1 MRINSIQSRRE
12 FLTYLKLLLITFF
25 SSITAEVIG
34 KQQKVENF
42 SINKELRKEI
52 EKFNKTRIV
61 NLQSHYEEEV
71 LLDLKNERTL
81 WIGNQLYT
89 FAKCYKISLK

>member
-1 MRINSIQSRRE
+1 MTNILSIPGVKVTQKD
-12 FLTYLKLLLITFF
+12 YHQ
-25 SSITAEVIG
+25 VIIRG
-34 KQQKVENF
+34 NGF
-42 SINKELRKEI
+42 